1 MCASTWGRRGRRAE
15 WVCKARGVSGCVA
28 YEWAAAHSHLLRRN
42 LAVGDVRIDGI
53 VDEHLDVDVGLGR
66 EPLNELEDRLVV
78 QHERDRVVHA
88 RRRRVLER
96 LLRGA
101 RRRVARRGAQQV
113 GVELGRRLA
122 VDAAATVAREVLLLP
137 RRVRRVDQD
146 EADRAVAGVDQL
158 GDVAKLLVQQPG
170 AERRDDERRRRAR
183 REAGE
188 RLVDDRLEGGV
199 AAVGVAEAPEL
210 AAVAVALAE
219 VGDRVLEE
227 PLLEIGGAAAA
238 DVDELLAELG
248 VQLFQ
253 GVVVV
258 VVGALQPLRDEL
270 VGVEVERLQQRGRR
284 GERCGMRCG
293 IRCGA

>member
-1 MCASTWGRRGRRAE
+1 M
-15 WVCKARGVSGCVA
+15 RGV
-28 YEWAAAHSHLLRRN
+28 
-42 LAVGDVRIDGI
+42 
-53 VDEHLDVDVGLGR
+53 
-66 EPLNELEDRLVV
+66 
-78 QHERDRVVHA
+78 
-88 RRRRVLER
+88 
-96 LLRGA
+96 
-101 RRRVARRGAQQV
+101 
-113 GVELGRRLA
+113 
-122 VDAAATVAREVLLLP
+122 
-137 RRVRRVDQD
+137 
-146 EADRAVAGVDQL
+146 AG
-158 GDVAKLLVQQPG
+158 
-170 AERRDDERRRRAR
+170 E

-270 VGVEVERLQQRGRR
+270 VGVEVERLQHAARAVRIIAPNRAELRQNCARIAPVTCSSDFCSATEVPR
-284 GERCGMRCG
+284 
-293 IRCGA
+293 

>member
-1 MCASTWGRRGRRAE
+1 M
-15 WVCKARGVSGCVA
+15 
-28 YEWAAAHSHLLRRN
+28 
-42 LAVGDVRIDGI
+42 
-53 VDEHLDVDVGLGR
+53 
-66 EPLNELEDRLVV
+66 
-78 QHERDRVVHA
+78 
-88 RRRRVLER
+88 
-96 LLRGA
+96 
-101 RRRVARRGAQQV
+101 
-113 GVELGRRLA
+113 
-122 VDAAATVAREVLLLP
+122 
-137 RRVRRVDQD
+137 
-146 EADRAVAGVDQL
+146 DQL

-199 AAVGVAEAPEL
+199 AAVGVPEAPEL

-248 VQLFQ
+248 VQLLER
-253 GVVVV
+253 VVVV

-270 VGVEVERLQQRGRR
+270 VGMEVERLQHAALAVRIIAPNCAELRQNCARIAPVT
-284 GERCGMRCG
+284 CSSDF
-293 IRCGA
+293 